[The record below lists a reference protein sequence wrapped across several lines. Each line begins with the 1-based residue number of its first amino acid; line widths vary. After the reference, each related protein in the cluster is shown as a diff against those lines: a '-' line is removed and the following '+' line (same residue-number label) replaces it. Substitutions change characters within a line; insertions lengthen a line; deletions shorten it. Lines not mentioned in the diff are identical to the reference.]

1 MRVPLLVANWKM
13 NGNVAL
19 LDVMQQVLLGNAYPH
34 VNIALC
40 PPFVLLPQT
49 QAKFSNTAIAYG
61 AQDVSDQENGA
72 YTGQISAQMLSQL
85 ACTYV
90 IIGHSERRMY
100 CAETDALIAAKCAQA
115 QAATLIPI
123 LCVGENAQQKRLG
136 QTQDVVLTQ
145 VRAVLDSLPTESI
158 AQLVI
163 AYEPIWAIGTGLAAD
178 PIAANAVHELIRS
191 CVAGYD
197 PTLAQNLRILYGGSV
212 NAENIA
218 SFLAQTHI
226 DGALIGGAALKPEV
240 FAQMARGANQLSK

>member
-1 MRVPLLVANWKM
+1 MRTPLLVANWKM
-13 NGNVAL
+13 NGDLAL
-19 LDVMQQVLLGNAYPH
+19 LTAMQQGLSAQAYPN
-34 VNIALC
+34 VELALC
-40 PPFVLLPQT
+40 PPFVFLPQAQT
-49 QAKFSNTAIAYG
+49 LFSSTAIAYG
-61 AQDVSDQENGA
+61 AQDVSDKTAGA

-115 QAATLIPI
+115 QAARLIPI
-123 LCVGENAQQKRLG
+123 LCVGENAQQKQQG
-136 QTQDVVLTQ
+136 ETQDIVLSQ

-158 AQLVI
+158 EQLVI
-163 AYEPIWAIGTGLAAD
+163 AYEPIWAIGTGHAAS
-178 PIAANAVHELIRS
+178 PIEANAVHELIRS

-197 PTLAQNLRILYGGSV
+197 VTLAQNLRILYGGSV

-218 SFLAQTHI
+218 TFLLQAHI

-240 FAQMARGANQLSK
+240 FAQMANIANQLSK